1 MNPSNRKTI
10 FSFLFLALF
19 SCQPPHQTQSIIMN
33 DTSIIPKPNS
43 TQILNT
49 TFDLKSI
56 KGIILKNESQE
67 ERHIGEIFQAYLNPA
82 VSLSISK
89 SSSESN
95 IDHIIISLDESSE
108 IPDEGYE
115 LNVGEHHRIEL
126 TASSSSFMDS
136 RHFGNSV
143 RRNWR
148 MKKHQKT
155 HTSKISKLQ
164 ITHDLLIVEC
174 TWMCRDIS
182 LM

>member
-33 DTSIIPKPNS
+33 DISIIPKPNS

-108 IPDEGYE
+108 IP
-115 LNVGEHHRIEL
+115 
-126 TASSSSFMDS
+126 
-136 RHFGNSV
+136 
-143 RRNWR
+143 
-148 MKKHQKT
+148 
-155 HTSKISKLQ
+155 
-164 ITHDLLIVEC
+164 
-174 TWMCRDIS
+174 
-182 LM
+182 